1 MKASPVDIN
10 TYHASSS
17 LYAHQV
23 AGGGKSAKAVSYPF
37 FIACISLLDN
47 MELVK
52 LIYLSATK
60 GSKTSELTKGGTRVG
75 CGNIVVR
82 TSDSPLRDPGLESS

>member
-1 MKASPVDIN
+1 MFILV
-10 TYHASSS
+10 
-17 LYAHQV
+17 YALFVHQV

-60 GSKTSELTKGGTRVG
+60 GSHTSELTKGGHSTALSKME
-75 CGNIVVR
+75 I
-82 TSDSPLRDPGLESS
+82 SLL